1 LQIKLVRDVT
11 NQFVISLKADAAKYE
26 IDTWSTQYND
36 YVNWLRLPESPT
48 PFVDNLAK
56 TRGLSRE
63 ELFKKIDIKVTV
75 ISTLQGVQHTFE
87 DRLKAAA
94 THDEMDSV
102 VAEFQKNQPT

>member
-1 LQIKLVRDVT
+1 
-11 NQFVISLKADAAKYE
+11 
-26 IDTWSTQYND
+26 
-36 YVNWLRLPESPT
+36 
-48 PFVDNLAK
+48 VDNLAK